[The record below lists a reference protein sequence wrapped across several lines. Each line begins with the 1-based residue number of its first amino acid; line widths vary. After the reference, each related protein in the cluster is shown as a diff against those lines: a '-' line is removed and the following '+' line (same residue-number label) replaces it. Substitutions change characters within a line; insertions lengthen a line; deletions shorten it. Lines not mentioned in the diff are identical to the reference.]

1 MYELVEYLICRLGLQ
16 MLVSNVYI
24 CLVDAW
30 LDFELIRV
38 SNGKEKKFGKGK
50 GQIRPDSD
58 VSSTVHRGF
67 DFRFFLFC
75 DFDLFARV
83 GKLRSALDRR

>member
-38 SNGKEKKFGKGK
+38 SNGKKKKKILKKERAKSGRILTCPLLF
-50 GQIRPDSD
+50 IAASIF
-58 VSSTVHRGF
+58 V
-67 DFRFFLFC
+67 FFIL
-75 DFDLFARV
+75 
-83 GKLRSALDRR
+83 

>member
-38 SNGKEKKFGKGK
+38 SNGKEKKNLEKGK

-67 DFRFFLFC
+67 DFRFFYFVILTY
-75 DFDLFARV
+75 
-83 GKLRSALDRR
+83 LRALVSSGAH

>member
-38 SNGKEKKFGKGK
+38 SNGKEKKIWKKERAKSGRILTCPLLF
-50 GQIRPDSD
+50 IAASIFVFFYFVILTYLRAL
-58 VSSTVHRGF
+58 VSSGAH
-67 DFRFFLFC
+67 
-75 DFDLFARV
+75 
-83 GKLRSALDRR
+83 